1 MKFFIRNLFR
11 WLLLSFVWLALSSL
25 DFYRLEL
32 SELSGNTLFWRALM
46 AMIDTM
52 IISLLIVKSRKNGP
66 ALMTV
71 LFLSLF
77 GMKTVLTVVEAVY
90 LPMLRPLIMPLLING
105 LVASVLFVVIAVL
118 VWNGGYTGSQD
129 ASQSTLNWRKP
140 WYQWVWKLP
149 LSALIWMVL
158 FVVFGALVFLNVA
171 NYFDPQA
178 LANYS
183 NMDMPSWVL
192 GFQGL
197 RALLWLG
204 LTLPLIVQINGT
216 KLQVAGLVASTFAG
230 WMGSNLLMA
239 VDLPAGLRFAH
250 LLEVGGE
257 SFVFGFVIVYL
268 LAGRQQKKSTQV

>member
-11 WLLLSFVWLALSSL
+11 WLLLSIVWLALSSL

-52 IISLLIVKSRKNGP
+52 LISLVIVKSRKNGS

-71 LFLSLF
+71 LFLALF
-77 GMKTVLTVVEAVY
+77 GMKTVLTVVESAY

-105 LVASVLFVVIAVL
+105 LVASLLFVVIAVL
-118 VWNGGYTGSQD
+118 VWNAGYAGSD
-129 ASQSTLNWRKP
+129 EANQSTLNWRKP
-140 WYQWVWKLP
+140 WFQWAWKLP
-149 LSALIWMVL
+149 LSALVWMVL
-158 FVVFGALVFLNVA
+158 YVVFGALVFLNVA

-183 NMDMPSWVL
+183 NLEMPPWVL
-192 GFQGL
+192 VFQGM
-197 RALLWLG
+197 RALFWLG
-204 LTLPLIVQINGT
+204 LTLPMIVQFNGT
-216 KLQVAGLVASTFAG
+216 KFQVAGLVASTFAG

-239 VDLPAGLRFAH
+239 LDLPAGLRFAH
-250 LLEVGGE
+250 LLEVGG
-257 SFVFGFVIVYL
+257 
-268 LAGRQQKKSTQV
+268 RQQKDATKG

>member
-52 IISLLIVKSRKNGP
+52 IISLLIVKIRKNGP

-77 GMKTVLTVVEAVY
+77 GMKTVLTVVESVY

-118 VWNGGYTGSQD
+118 VWNAGYAGSQD

-158 FVVFGALVFLNVA
+158 FVVFGALVFLNIA